1 MKRQR
6 RQFTREFKAEIVR
19 LILDGGLSVPDV
31 ARDHDLGETSVYHW
45 VKQARVD
52 RGQGASGALTTEE
65 RAEMVRL
72 RRENRELK
80 RERDFFEQATA
91 YFAKGKR

>member
-1 MKRQR
+1 MKRTR
-6 RQFTREFKAEIVR
+6 RRFTREFKAEIVR
-19 LILDGGLSVPDV
+19 LVLDGGHSVPAV
-31 ARDHDLGETSVYHW
+31 CRDHDLGETSVYQW

-52 RGQGASGALTTEE
+52 RGQGPHGALTTDE
-65 RAEMVRL
+65 RAELARL